1 MIISVTKFPQC
12 LIITTEV
19 FEDFRG
25 DYVESYHQE
34 KYQMIFSEND
44 IPPLA
49 FIQDDFSFSHKGV
62 LRGIHGDDKT
72 WKLISCPQGEIYYV
86 VTCCDKESEQFGQ
99 WQSFIISGSN
109 RKQVL
114 VPPKHGAAFLAL
126 TNCTFHYKQSTYYE
140 NCKQFTYAWDEE
152 KFNIYWPLERLNGLG
167 ISQPIMS
174 NRDKEVKRIDGGQI
188 VDRFVNVSRF

>member
-1 MIISVTKFPQC
+1 MLITKTKFEQC
-12 LIITTEV
+12 LIITPEV

-25 DYVESYHQE
+25 DYVESYHQKHYNE
-34 KYQMIFSEND
+34 ELSKYGINID
-44 IPPLA
+44 

-86 VTCCDKESEQFGQ
+86 VTCCDEGSEQFSQ
-99 WQSFIISGSN
+99 WQSFIINGSN
-109 RKQVL
+109 RKQIL

-126 TNCTFHYKQSTYYE
+126 TDCTFHYKQSTYYE
-140 NCKQFTYAWDEE
+140 HCKQFTYAWDEE

-188 VDRFVNVSRF
+188 VDKFVNISHW